1 MYCTR
6 KITDH
11 IHWVGGSDRRL
22 ALFENLFPIPRG
34 VSYNSYMI
42 LDEKTALVDTVDS
55 SITRQFLE
63 NVEHVLNGRS
73 LDYMIINHMEPDHCA
88 NIEELVYRYPQVK
101 IVASAKA
108 IQMIRQFYAFDLGD
122 RPMAVKEG
130 DSLCLGSHTLHFV
143 MAPMVHWP
151 EVMMTY
157 ESNEKVLFSAD
168 AFGTFGALDGNLFN
182 DEVNFEAEWLEDS
195 RRYYS
200 NIVGKY
206 GPLVQAVLKKAAG
219 LEIQTI
225 CPLHGPVW
233 RSNIAWVLDKYDK
246 WSRYEPEEQAL
257 AIFYASIYGNTE
269 NAASVLAS
277 MLSQAGVKNIKMY
290 DVSSTHVSYLVSE
303 AWRCSHLVFAAPTYN
318 MNLYPPMEAAIRDLK
333 ALNLQNRTAAV
344 IDNGTWA
351 NAAGKQMRAM
361 LGELK
366 NVTVLEQPL
375 SLSSALKEDQMEQM
389 KEMATAIA
397 DSYCRSVREK

>member
-157 ESNEKVLFSAD
+157 ESSEKVLFSAD

-206 GPLVQAVLKKAAG
+206 GPQVQAVLKKAAG

-233 RSNIAWVLDKYDK
+233 RSNIAWFLDKYDK

-277 MLSQAGVKNIKMY
+277 MLSQAGIKNIKMY

-318 MNLYPPMEAAIRDLK
+318 MNLYPPMEAAIHDLK

-389 KEMATAIA
+389 KEMAKAIA
-397 DSYCRSVREK
+397 DSYSRSVREK

>member
-157 ESNEKVLFSAD
+157 ESSEKVLFSAD

-206 GPLVQAVLKKAAG
+206 GPQVQAVLKKAAG

-233 RSNIAWVLDKYDK
+233 RSNIAWFLDKYDK

-389 KEMATAIA
+389 KEMAKAIA